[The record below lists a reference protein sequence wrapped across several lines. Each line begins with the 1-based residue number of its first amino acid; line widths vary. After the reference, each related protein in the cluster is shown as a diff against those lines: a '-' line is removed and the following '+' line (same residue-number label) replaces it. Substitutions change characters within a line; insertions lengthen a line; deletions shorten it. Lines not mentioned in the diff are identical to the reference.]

1 MKTNIIMVA
10 MLLVSL
16 FALSFVL
23 AEGNQS
29 ANSSVVNMSEID
41 VSLNDSVNGW
51 KIGWQN
57 VKIAFAFNQEKKTQL
72 ELKLADMRLIQAK
85 IAAQNNDS
93 AAMERALAAHERILA
108 RVQDRIKNIDNANDE
123 NGVRKSAEGL
133 VGLGRAIEVHRI
145 KIERLQSLLDNENL
159 TDEERSRIE
168 LALDRV
174 QNNTAKLEEVQATQL
189 DRIKTRL
196 MAIANLSDD
205 NASKYIEQIQSAQN
219 LDDLKQIRDS
229 LREEH
234 KAKNLSRVSGLNGS
248 SRNNGRK

>member
-10 MLLVSL
+10 MLFVSL
-16 FALSFVL
+16 FALSFAL
-23 AEGNQS
+23 AEENQS
-29 ANSSVVNMSEID
+29 VNSSVVNMSEID
-41 VSLNDSVNGW
+41 ASLNGSVNGW

-57 VKIAFAFNQEKKTQL
+57 VKIAFAFNPEKKIQM

-85 IAAQNNDS
+85 IAAQNNNS
-93 AAMERALAAHERILA
+93 VAMEKALAAHERILV
-108 RVQDRIKNIDNANDE
+108 RVQDKIAKIDSANDE
-123 NGVRKSAEGL
+123 KGVKKSAEGL

-145 KIERLQSLLDNENL
+145 KIERLQALLDNENL

-174 QNNTAKLEEVQATQL
+174 QNNTAKLQEVQATQL

-196 MAIANLSDD
+196 MAIANLSED
-205 NASKYIEQIQSAQN
+205 NASTYIEQIQNAQN
-219 LDDLKQIRDS
+219 LSDLKQIRDS

-234 KAKNLSRVSGLNGS
+234 KANNLSRVSGLNGS
-248 SRNNGRK
+248 GRNNGRR